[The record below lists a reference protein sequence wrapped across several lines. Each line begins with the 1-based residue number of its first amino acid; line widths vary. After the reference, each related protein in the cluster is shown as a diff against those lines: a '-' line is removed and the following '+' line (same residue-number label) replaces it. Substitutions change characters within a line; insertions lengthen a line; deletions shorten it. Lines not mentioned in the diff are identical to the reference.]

1 MADSQIPNLGPAI
14 ALSGA
19 EQMEAVQS
27 GASVRVTTRQIA
39 DLATNYG
46 APVTKTADFTV
57 ADDETWIIVDRAGS
71 TTATL
76 PAAASWSGRI
86 LAIKTIQAQ
95 AVVSASSD
103 VVPRIGGAAGTAIL
117 AATDGAWAILVS
129 NGTNWVIMAGS

>member
-1 MADSQIPNLGPAI
+1 MADSQIPNLNPAI

-19 EQMEAVQS
+19 EQLEAVQA

-46 APVTKTADFTV
+46 LPVTKTANFTV
-57 ADDETWIIVDRAGS
+57 ADNETWIIVDRAGS

-76 PAAASWSGRI
+76 PAASSWPGRI

-95 AVVSASSD
+95 TVVSATSN

-129 NGTNWVIMAGS
+129 DETNWIIMAGS